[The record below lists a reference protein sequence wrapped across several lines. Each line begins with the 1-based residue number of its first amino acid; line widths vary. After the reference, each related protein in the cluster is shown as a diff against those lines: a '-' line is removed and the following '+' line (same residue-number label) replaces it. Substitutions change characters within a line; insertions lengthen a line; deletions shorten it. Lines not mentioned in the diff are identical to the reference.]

1 MNINSNNSE
10 INRIKKKRKEPKL
23 VVLIIFLSVLVI
35 VGTPIIINEL
45 YKIDKGYYT
54 VWNANDVLAYT
65 GTIISAIGTIV
76 LGVVAWK
83 QNTRL
88 LKVEETTFLAANSS
102 AALLIEVK
110 LGGIKTIVGHL
121 GFHEE
126 QVVFS
131 EEMLHMDSQPGDY
144 SSIEVSCKIEPLDVS
159 QHIALVNVNH
169 VLLAADD
176 KNNNQQV
183 VLDLCNTNSD
193 FTRVAISRKYD
204 RFNITIV
211 LSKSEKHSLVN
222 AVNTMYSKIFM
233 DLEMTLVTNKSV
245 KTKLLCRAT
254 LRDPEYDDNEGVYCN
269 FKTTEDDPPMCFWK
283 GTSIIDSNKV
293 RIKQLMGGTVDID
306 SEAEDYDS

>member
-10 INRIKKKRKEPKL
+10 MNRIKKKRKDSKL
-23 VVLIIFLSVLVI
+23 FVLIIILSVLVI
-35 VGTPIIINEL
+35 VGAPIIINEL

-88 LKVEETTFLAANSS
+88 LKVEETTFLAANST
-102 AALLIEVK
+102 AALLTEVK
-110 LGGIKTIVGHL
+110 LGGIKTTVGHL

-131 EEMLHMDSQPGDY
+131 DEMLRMDSQPGDY
-144 SSIEVSCKIEPLDVS
+144 SSIEVSCKIEPLDNS

-169 VLLAADD
+169 VFLAVDD
-176 KNNNQQV
+176 EKNNRQV
-183 VLDLCNTNSD
+183 VLDVSNPYSD

-211 LSKSEKHSLVN
+211 LSSSEKHSIIN
-222 AVNTMYSKIFM
+222 AINTLYSIICM

-254 LRDPEYDDNEGVYCN
+254 LREPDYDDNEGVYCN
-269 FKTTEDDPPMCFWK
+269 FKTTEDNPPMCFWK
-283 GTSIIDSNKV
+283 GTSIINSNEIK
-293 RIKQLMGGTVDID
+293 IKQLMGGTDNIN
-306 SEAEDYDS
+306 SEGEDCDL